1 MTPQFEAAR
10 AQARKFLVA
19 ATRCMEPVTLPNGM
33 IQQLWV
39 PALVCCA
46 FSVEIGIKAL
56 ALHDLGGSLRGHNLG
71 ALFRELPTARQT
83 EIADATSAYYPG
95 SREHFDA
102 DLALVADVFEEFRYV
117 HEQAPSIGG
126 NTDLGFLQRIA
137 AAIDS
142 VLWAI
147 R

>member
-1 MTPQFEAAR
+1 
-10 AQARKFLVA
+10 
-19 ATRCMEPVTLPNGM
+19 MEPVTLPTDV

-56 ALHDLGGSLRGHNLG
+56 ALHDLGAAPRGHNLE
-71 ALFRELPTARQT
+71 ALFRELSAVRQA
-83 EIADATSAYYPG
+83 EIADATSAFHPG
-95 SREHFDA
+95 SREYFDA
-102 DLALVADVFEEFRYV
+102 DLALVANAFEDFRYV
-117 HEQAPSIGG
+117 HEQEPSIGG
-126 NTDLGFLQRIA
+126 DTDVGFLQRIA

-147 R
+147 T